1 MINDYS
7 KKGKAYQTLM
17 DYLSLAVAA
26 LLFAIGMYFFRFP
39 NNFSFGGVSGLA
51 VELAHYFP
59 GIPKTL
65 FMTGMDVILLII
77 GALVL
82 GKSFGIRTM
91 IVVIMYDTFLNLFQ
105 LFIPLNQPLTGGEQ
119 PLLELFFAIG
129 THAVA
134 ASIFFDRNA
143 SSGGTDIIAMIV
155 KKYTS
160 LNIGMALLATDA
172 VIAAATFFVFDI
184 KTGLFS
190 IFGLVV
196 KSIFIDG
203 MVATINRCKVFT
215 IICKD
220 PQRICDYITHELHRS
235 ATIQH
240 ATGAYTGEEN
250 LVVIAIVRQR
260 QAHKLMHFIDNN
272 VPDAFVAIS
281 NSSEI
286 IGKGFTVP
294 L

>member
-1 MINDYS
+1 MNKKSGLIPELKDYF
-7 KKGKAYQTLM
+7 
-17 DYLSLAVAA
+17 SLAMAA
-26 LLFAIGMYFFRFP
+26 FLFAVGMYFFRFP

-51 VELAHYFP
+51 VELSHYFP
-59 GIPKTL
+59 SIPKTL
-65 FMTGMDVILLII
+65 FMTGMDVFLLIL
-77 GALVL
+77 GAIVL
-82 GKSFGIRTM
+82 GKSFGIRTAF
-91 IVVIMYDTFLNLFQ
+91 VVVMYDLFLNLWQ
-105 LFIPLNQPLTGGEQ
+105 VLIPLEHPLTDQ
-119 PLLELFFAIG
+119 PVIEMVFAIG

-134 ASIFFDRNA
+134 ASIFFDHNA
-143 SSGGTDIIAMIV
+143 SSGGTDIVAMIV

-160 LNIGMALLATDA
+160 MNIGMALLVTDA
-172 VIAAATFFVFDI
+172 VIAAATFFVFDV

-190 IFGLVV
+190 ICGLVG

-203 MVATINRCKVFT
+203 MIATINRCKVFT

-220 PQRICDYITHELHRS
+220 PTKICDYIVHHLHRS

-250 LVVIAIVRQR
+250 CVVIAIVRQR
-260 QAHKLMHFIDNN
+260 QAHKLMHFIDDN
-272 VPDAFVAIS
+272 VPDAFIAIS

-286 IGKGFTVP
+286 VGKGFTVP